1 MVTPLGRDHAW
12 VMDLFPGG
20 YPNKVWSQITQ
31 RPSNSSVSYSY
42 HLCTPFN
49 PPPPSS
55 WSVSSGPSRL
65 QVAGFS
71 KSHSFSCQGWVR
83 VLPIPAVPSAGSCV
97 SPQLLPLWASSPHF
111 IAHAHAPP
119 VQQQPHMFPDTDPF
133 IALAEADGY

>member
-1 MVTPLGRDHAW
+1 MVTPLGRDDAW

-20 YPNKVWSQITQ
+20 YPNKVWSHITQ
-31 RPSNSSVSYSY
+31 RPSNSSVSYSD

-49 PPPPSS
+49 APLLLPGLL
-55 WSVSSGPSRL
+55 SSGPSRL

-71 KSHSFSCQGWVR
+71 KSHSVSCQGSVG

-97 SPQLLPLWASSPHF
+97 SPQLLPLWAPSPHF

-119 VQQQPHMFPDTDPF
+119 AQLQPHMFPDTDPF
-133 IALAEADGY
+133 IALAETDGY